1 METDMKRL
9 MALRDSLVREREQ
22 KIGEYEQLLEGGETL
37 GLSFLSDSINLLT
50 EKISG
55 LDEKIGVQ

>member
-22 KIGEYEQLLEGGETL
+22 KIGEYEQLLESGETL

-50 EKISG
+50 GKISD
-55 LDEKIGVQ
+55 LDEKLGE